1 LKSPNS
7 KTVPAN
13 GGYLCGGSIP
23 AHLCREEVISC
34 FFSGLQL
41 HLIFTSLYPLSIALS
56 GAGMVSSA
64 AAGKSGRQ
72 GEMT

>member
-1 LKSPNS
+1 
-7 KTVPAN
+7 
-13 GGYLCGGSIP
+13 
-23 AHLCREEVISC
+23 
-34 FFSGLQL
+34 LQL